1 MNVNDFILRISVSLS
16 LTLGMFLP
24 SAALAQMEYEVNV
37 DSLMDRSNIKGP
49 LDFKGHVKELSKKL
63 KGAIVVLYQSEDGS
77 HDNLTEI
84 LRTVT
89 PGNGEFTFKAEINKF
104 YVLSVEKG
112 GYSTKMVDIDTDVR
126 MAREQYSNVPLFE
139 FEIDM
144 VPDDGLPF
152 SGSVASVF
160 YQIKSNK
167 FDYLLDYSKEEMEDE
182 ERELRERREKERL
195 AQLAYEKKKELEEAA
210 KLLLEKENAT
220 ATQLIEAAIL
230 VGEENEAKTKK
241 GFREVF
247 SEVDTL
253 REKKVDA
260 MYAQLL
266 EERKQTN
273 ATGGKINF
281 QAIFNAAK
289 AVEEVVE
296 KEAEQ
301 ERQAQVAVLKAE
313 KEEALRKQ
321 QEAMEIAQKSIEVQE
336 SERLATAIAEEE
348 ARKKQEELEKRDKVY
363 YAIFGVENQ
372 ETAIQN
378 LIKTYP
384 KGDQYAEQKA
394 KAIYEEYEK
403 ERLKGTAF
411 SSMDFNKL
419 FQAAA
424 IAEQKAIQEDIQK
437 DNAKQQSE
445 LDAFMQKVE
454 EKKREEEQQTEERI
468 LKGLVD
474 ASADRASQIAA
485 FKEGLPKNESFKDE
499 KAAAMYEQYV
509 KQKAA
514 LPEIEKALKSVPDE
528 RQAQITAIYNAL
540 PEDAP
545 DRQGTAERIQEE
557 YVKSKQAQGGTGS
570 VKMDFGSLFKAAE
583 LAEEKAKETEKVR
596 NAQEK
601 QKAQDQLEARREQ
614 LRQEKRELAVEAE
627 SKVQDVHRASLADA
641 KNKKER
647 QLAEAIESGG
657 GDRDKSVSAIQ
668 RVLPVT
674 DDKELDR
681 DRAEA
686 VYDSYLEQSEEIR
699 QSGSLGT
706 KVDFSKMFAAAD
718 QAELK
723 RLERQFEQKQLAEQ
737 EKLAKYEEER
747 TEKAIEIAKA
757 EQKQAEKEAEQAA
770 IAYEETLHKVEVQRQ
785 ERLAEEKRQEEELEK
800 KIAMEQ
806 AKREALEQG
815 IAAADLERIEKERQ
829 KRLEDE
835 KKEAD
840 RLAAAEE
847 ERKRKEQELAERE
860 AREQLALLEKQ
871 RKEAEAAEQKRLAEL
886 EKQQLTEQLAAEKA
900 AEEAK
905 KAEERRLAEQE
916 KQRQADE
923 LAAAKAAE
931 EAKKAEEKRLAD
943 LEKQRQADELAAVKA
958 AQDAK
963 KAEEKRQ
970 RELEDER
977 KRLALE
983 EARRVEQARIDE
995 EKRIEAEEKA
1005 RVAAELAAAKAAED
1019 ARIAEEKRK
1028 EELAKQQAADAEA
1041 ARKANYDQLM
1051 SKADAA
1057 MAKQD
1062 FRNAWKNYQDAL
1074 ALYPSDKIASKKFEE
1089 ANVEVKRLDQE
1100 EADQLALDQR
1110 YNTLMSEAE
1119 ADLKEAKYDAAKAK
1133 FEKASELKPN
1143 EQGPKQEV
1151 RNINRKLDELAA
1163 AEEQKKQLERKYVLL
1178 IQEGSKALSAGK
1190 LEEAR
1195 SKYEEAA
1202 GLKPGESEPTA
1213 KLEEV
1218 KAREEE
1224 VVAAK
1229 LEEEKK
1235 KEQARLAF
1243 EQKQKEDADRKAAEQ
1258 ARIEAENA
1266 ARLAALTKVDEAK
1279 QQQQKTA
1286 AQLDEERKVKYE
1298 QLQEALKEMD
1308 LNADEARQAFLSEL
1322 AKIYPSGLTKETVEG
1337 KNFVLLRHVIND
1349 NNVVTI
1355 YEKKTW
1361 DWGGVFYFK
1370 NSDIAITPA
1379 LYQLEIGKY
1388 Q

>member
-1 MNVNDFILRISVSLS
+1 MNLKDFVLKISVTLS
-16 LTLGMFLP
+16 LALMGLLLP
-24 SAALAQMEYEVNV
+24 SGILAQTEYEVNV
-37 DSLMDRSNIKGP
+37 DSLMDLSNIKGP

-104 YVLSVEKG
+104 YVLSVEKA

-126 MAREQYSNVPLFE
+126 MAREQYSSVPLFE
-139 FEIDM
+139 FEVDM

-160 YQIKSNK
+160 YQIKSNR

-182 ERELRERREKERL
+182 ERELREKREKERL

-266 EERKQTN
+266 EERKQTK

-289 AVEEVVE
+289 AVEESVE
-296 KEAEQ
+296 KEVEE
-301 ERQAQVAVLKAE
+301 ERQAKVAVLKAE

-321 QEAMEIAQKSIEVQE
+321 QEAMELAQKSIEVQE
-336 SERLATAIAEEE
+336 SERLAAAIAEEE
-348 ARKKQEELEKRDKVY
+348 ARKKQEELDKRNKVY

-394 KAIYEEYEK
+394 KAIYDAYEQ
-403 ERLKGTAF
+403 ERLKGIAF
-411 SSMDFNKL
+411 SSMDFDKL

-424 IAEQKAIQEDIQK
+424 IAEQKAIQEDFQK
-437 DNAKQQSE
+437 YNAKQQSK

-454 EKKREEEQQTEERI
+454 EKKREEEQQTVERI
-468 LKGLVD
+468 LKGLD
-474 ASADRASQIAA
+474 EASADRASQIAA

-499 KAAAMYEQYV
+499 KATAMYEQYL

-514 LPEIEKALKSVPDE
+514 LPEIEKALKSVPNE
-528 RQAQITAIYNAL
+528 RQAQVTAIYNAL
-540 PEDAP
+540 PEDTP
-545 DRQGTAERIQEE
+545 DRQATAERMQEE

-570 VKMDFGSLFKAAE
+570 VRMDFGSLFAAAD
-583 LAEEKAKETEKVR
+583 LAEEKAKEEEIRK
-596 NAQEK
+596 NAIEK
-601 QKAQDQLEARREQ
+601 QKAQDQLEARREDV
-614 LRQEKRELAVEAE
+614 RQEKRQMAIEAE
-627 SKVQDVHRASLADA
+627 KQVVDIHRASLSEA
-641 KNKKER
+641 KSKKER

-668 RVLPVT
+668 KVLPVT

-686 VYDSYLEQSEEIR
+686 VYDSYLEQSEQIR

-723 RLERQFEQKQLAEQ
+723 RLERQFEQKQLEEQ
-737 EKLAKYEEER
+737 EKLAKYEQER

-785 ERLAEEKRQEEELEK
+785 ERLTEEKRQKEELEK
-800 KIAMEQ
+800 QMAMEQ

-815 IAAADLERIEKERQ
+815 MAAAELERIEKERQ

-840 RLAAAEE
+840 RLAAAEA
-847 ERKRKEQELAERE
+847 ERKRKEQEVAERE

-871 RKEAEAAEQKRLAEL
+871 RKEAEAVEQKRLAEL
-886 EKQQLTEQLAAEKA
+886 EKQQEAEQLAAEKA
-900 AEEAK
+900 AEEAR
-905 KAEERRLAEQE
+905 KAEEKRLADLE

-931 EAKKAEEKRLAD
+931 EAKKAEEKRLRD
-943 LEKQRQADELAAVKA
+943 
-958 AQDAK
+958 
-963 KAEEKRQ
+963 
-970 RELEDER
+970 LEDEQ

-995 EKRIEAEEKA
+995 EKRLEAEEKA
-1005 RVAAELAAAKAAED
+1005 RVAAELAAVKAAED

-1028 EELAKQQAADAEA
+1028 EELAKQEAAEAEA

-1074 ALYPSDKIASKKFEE
+1074 ALYPGDKVATKKFEE
-1089 ANVEVKRLDQE
+1089 ANVEVKRLDKE

-1110 YNTLMSEAE
+1110 YNMLISEAE
-1119 ADLKEAKYDAAKAK
+1119 ADLKESNYDAAKSK

-1143 EQGPKQEV
+1143 EQGPKQEL
-1151 RNINRKLDELAA
+1151 RNIDRKLDELAA
-1163 AEEQKKQLERKYVLL
+1163 AEEQKRQLERKYVLL
-1178 IQEGSKALSAGK
+1178 MQEGSKALSAGK
-1190 LEEAR
+1190 LDEAR
-1195 SKYEEAA
+1195 LKYEEAA
-1202 GLKPGESEPTA
+1202 SLKPEESEPMA

-1218 KAREEE
+1218 KVKEDE
-1224 VVAAK
+1224 VAAARV
-1229 LEEEKK
+1229 EEEKK

-1243 EQKQKEDADRKAAEQ
+1243 EQKQQQEADRKAAEK
-1258 ARIEAENA
+1258 ARAEEENA

-1279 QQQQKTA
+1279 QQQKTA
-1286 AQLDEERKVKYE
+1286 AQLDEERKEKYE
-1298 QLQEALKEMD
+1298 KLQEALKEMN

-1370 NSDIAITPA
+1370 NSDIAITEA
-1379 LYQLEIGKY
+1379 LYKLEIGKY